1 MFFKTKNSQMIR
13 KFVSV
18 TNATDHL
25 NACEKITQK
34 KFNYISVTE

>member
-1 MFFKTKNSQMIR
+1 MIR

-18 TNATDHL
+18 TNATGRF
-25 NACEKITQK
+25 NVCEKITQE